1 MNTQENFAFLPIV
14 KLDNYAEV
22 LNAEIIRFIPIMSE
36 AFFRW
41 NNTLLASVFTS
52 TGEIVIKK
60 VLSLLTQSDVEAFLK
75 LDFDCDITD
84 IYPVNLYSV
93 PQNQFICTCWAIEM
107 DDIDTLLYQ
116 PVCLVDVERTKQF
129 EGQIYQDYPIDVG
142 DKVVLGEENYT
153 LRFDKDDGFYFQ
165 RDAVQTKLSVHQ
177 SLSQT
182 EQIAPPPEPI
192 AQPTPIFS
200 MPKPSLTKP
209 KQKKAAN
216 GRCVYMN
223 LNGSKND
230 EPIASAKTQP
240 HIIPFKPKK

>member
-60 VLSLLTQSDVEAFLK
+60 VLSLLTQSDVTAFVQMQY
-75 LDFDCDITD
+75 DCKITD
-84 IYPVNLYSV
+84 IYPVRVYSLDK
-93 PQNQFICTCWAIEM
+93 NQFICVCWAVEFE
-107 DDIDTLLYQ
+107 DTDTLLYQ